1 MEKLK
6 IDFLEHNFDLQW
18 DKEKTKV
25 TEKNGNLIIGGLV
38 GGGCG
43 LVELIFTIILISQI
57 VDPTPK
63 SQITA
68 MVVTLIIFL
77 LPTLW
82 GISQFFK
89 RRIVFIDGDK
99 LSFEFVSL
107 FGTKQKQIPLLE
119 YQQINWG
126 QTSGASIYDG
136 TATTHSSTSYYF
148 LHLRHKNSRYAVELY
163 NNIQNDMPE
172 KRRKEY
178 AKLLGLSVVDVSFK
192 TRHNQAESSKRLGD
206 FVKNR
211 NKS

>member
-1 MEKLK
+1 MKQIK

-43 LVELIFTIILISQI
+43 LVELIFTIILISQVI
-57 VDPTPK
+57 NPTPK
-63 SQITA
+63 SQMPA
-68 MVVTLIIFL
+68 MVTTLIIFL

-82 GISQFFK
+82 GISQFSK
-89 RRIVFIDGDK
+89 RRVVFIDGQK

-107 FGTKQKQIPLLE
+107 FGTKQKQISLLE

-126 QTSGASIYDG
+126 QTGGSSIWDG

-148 LHLRHKNSRYAVELY
+148 LRLRHKKAKYNIELY

-172 KRRKEY
+172 IRRKEY
-178 AKLLGLSVVDVSFK
+178 TKVLGLPVVDVSSK
-192 TRHNQAESSKRLGD
+192 IRHDQVESRKRLED
-206 FVKNR
+206 YVKNR
-211 NKS
+211 NKP